1 METSVVDTNTG
12 STDSDPFD
20 NNNVNI
26 NNIAIS
32 SSLSPSSRMIS
43 SRTTS
48 FDVIRFLQAPVTTI
62 LEYSGVLRPPPPPR
76 SNINDFNESEASL
89 IHDHEVRDSNS
100 VTTSGD
106 QNGEVSIRITG
117 SPDSGEDGGGPVGGP
132 EVADSSD
139 VDGGNGESGS
149 HSDSSYQQRYD
160 MQQVS
165 RWVEQ
170 ILPFSLLLLIVF
182 IRQHLQGFFVTIY
195 VTAFMYKS
203 NDILRKQTALKGE
216 RRLSV
221 LGGYYIVFVLHVI
234 GVYWWYQNDDLCYP
248 LFMVPPKVIPPFWH
262 AIFTILVNDTMV
274 RQAAMA
280 FKLVLLMYYRNGK
293 GHNFRRQGQMLTL
306 VEYGLLLYR
315 AFLPAPVWYRFFLNK
330 EYGSLFSSLTTGL
343 YLTFKLT
350 SIVEKVG
357 SFWTAMKAL
366 SRKDVHYG
374 SYATPEQVL
383 EAGDLCAICQ
393 EKMQAPV
400 LLRCKHIFCE
410 DCVSEWFE
418 RERTCPLC
426 RAVVKPADLRS
437 FADGS
442 TSLFFQLFVAL
453 VTIGSF
459 SMSLDFSSLQGG
471 FQQSEFAAFDSLMDA
486 MYDPSSNSNL
496 EIDENDIDLLSVSWN
511 QDYGCFAAGTN
522 HGFRIYNCDPFKET
536 FRRDLKSGGF
546 GIIEM
551 LFRSN
556 ILALV
561 GGKGNTQYPP
571 NKVIIWDDHQSR
583 CIGEFSFRSDVRAV
597 KLRRDRIVVVLEHKI
612 YVYNFMDL
620 KLLHQIET
628 IANPRGL
635 CCLSHQ
641 VNTSV
646 LACPGLRRG
655 QVRVEHFG
663 LNMTKLIN
671 AHDSRISCLTMTMDG
686 LLLATAST
694 KGTLIRIF
702 NTMDGTRLQEV
713 RRGVDR
719 ADIYG
724 ISLSSNVQWLAVSSD
739 KGTVHIF
746 SLRVRVGSEDSST
759 QSTASHTPS
768 LSHQNSSSSLDGLI
782 SPSAAGANP
791 GSSLSFMKGVLPK
804 YFSSEWSFAQ
814 FHLPECT
821 QYMSAFGSQNSLI
834 IVGMDGSFYRCIFD
848 PVNGGEMVQHE
859 YVRFLKTERKLR

>member
-1 METSVVDTNTG
+1 MSLAVSTSQRG
-12 STDSDPFD
+12 
-20 NNNVNI
+20 
-26 NNIAIS
+26 
-32 SSLSPSSRMIS
+32 
-43 SRTTS
+43 
-48 FDVIRFLQAPVTTI
+48 
-62 LEYSGVLRPPPPPR
+62 
-76 SNINDFNESEASL
+76 
-89 IHDHEVRDSNS
+89 
-100 VTTSGD
+100 
-106 QNGEVSIRITG
+106 
-117 SPDSGEDGGGPVGGP
+117 
-132 EVADSSD
+132 
-139 VDGGNGESGS
+139 
-149 HSDSSYQQRYD
+149 YQQSD
-160 MQQVS
+160 
-165 RWVEQ
+165 
-170 ILPFSLLLLIVF
+170 
-182 IRQHLQGFFVTIY
+182 
-195 VTAFMYKS
+195 
-203 NDILRKQTALKGE
+203 
-216 RRLSV
+216 
-221 LGGYYIVFVLHVI
+221 
-234 GVYWWYQNDDLCYP
+234 
-248 LFMVPPKVIPPFWH
+248 
-262 AIFTILVNDTMV
+262 
-274 RQAAMA
+274 
-280 FKLVLLMYYRNGK
+280 
-293 GHNFRRQGQMLTL
+293 
-306 VEYGLLLYR
+306 
-315 AFLPAPVWYRFFLNK
+315 
-330 EYGSLFSSLTTGL
+330 
-343 YLTFKLT
+343 
-350 SIVEKVG
+350 
-357 SFWTAMKAL
+357 
-366 SRKDVHYG
+366 
-374 SYATPEQVL
+374 
-383 EAGDLCAICQ
+383 
-393 EKMQAPV
+393 
-400 LLRCKHIFCE
+400 
-410 DCVSEWFE
+410 
-418 RERTCPLC
+418 
-426 RAVVKPADLRS
+426 
-437 FADGS
+437 
-442 TSLFFQLFVAL
+442 
-453 VTIGSF
+453 
-459 SMSLDFSSLQGG
+459 
-471 FQQSEFAAFDSLMDA
+471 FAAFDSTMDA
-486 MYDPSSNSNL
+486 IYDPLGNSNS
-496 EIDENDIDLLSVSWN
+496 EIDESEIDLLSVSWN

-628 IANPRGL
+628 LSNTRGL

-663 LNMTKLIN
+663 LNMTKLIT
-671 AHDSRISCLTMTMDG
+671 AHDSRIACLTMTMDG

-724 ISLSSNVQWLAVSSD
+724 ISLSPNVQWLAVSSD

-746 SLRVRVGSEDSST
+746 SLRVRVVSEDPSM
-759 QSTASHTPS
+759 QSTPSRTSS
-768 LSHQNSSSSLDGLI
+768 LSYQNSSSSLDVLI

-804 YFSSEWSFAQ
+804 YFSSEWSFAR

-821 QYMSAFGSQNSLI
+821 RYMSAFGSQNTVI

-859 YVRFLKTERKLR
+859 YVRFLKSDLKSR